1 MSSIFS
7 VNEITQAGLAL
18 VASATSS
25 NPIAYVKALSA
36 SQIPQTPQDLEVE
49 NYYNGIEGEIDA
61 SSATDNVARIVA
73 VYGNNITDTP
83 QLVKAIAIMGK
94 LANQSDSQAVI
105 FAYCYDADSQI
116 KFPALSA
123 PDQHTRF
130 AFNFAFD
137 QVEAVSVTEAGS
149 ASLADLERLVSCH
162 KAGNPNAGEDQTI
175 LGEKTFQNTMTTH
188 DILPED
194 HDPSSGGYIIGD
206 ADNMYDMCFV
216 NTGNFVN
223 VMAGRAIL
231 DGMTTTELLCGSGGA
246 EVRGGSLKVSEANG
260 QEGATFNYD
269 LYYDRVI
276 VDTGLRAP
284 VLESTTLTLRE
295 SNDPD
300 SITSSV
306 TYNAQDGFYFAD
318 NISTK
323 YSLLLYESNR
333 QQAGTIKY
341 DLNNGFEVNTS
352 IVPVDGTSVPQKN
365 ISLGDSLHIWLS
377 VDITN
382 AYVKSNL
389 WVGGRISA
397 DAFRPASF
405 TSSNS
410 ESASDIA
417 IAKLSNGIITV
428 NRLGV
433 QSSSYHVDNAELGK
447 LSVGLLPDPVPDRYE
462 GNLTKVPIGGFV
474 LGMPTLNWVTN
485 SGSGRTINPGG
496 SITVS
501 GATNNQWMAAEWTPS
516 TGYSGKALQT
526 QNNYSYLEPG
536 TYRSFSYIKTTGSET
551 QISCHMPILLQRIA

>member
-1 MSSIFS
+1 MSSIFQT
-7 VNEITQAGLAL
+7 NEITQAGLAL

-123 PDQHTRF
+123 PDQRTRF

-137 QVEAVSVTEAGS
+137 QVEAVSVTEAGR

-162 KAGNPNAGEDQTI
+162 KAGDPNAGVDQTV
-175 LGEKTFQNTMTTH
+175 LGEKTFQNTMITH
-188 DILPED
+188 DILPEE
-194 HDPSSGGYIIGD
+194 HDPCSGGYIIGE
-206 ADNMYDMCFV
+206 ADRMYDMCFV
-216 NTGNFVN
+216 NTGNFVYLMSNGAVFTN
-223 VMAGRAIL
+223 VS
-231 DGMTTTELLCGSGGA
+231 TTELLCGSGGA
-246 EVRGGSLKVSEANG
+246 EVRGGALKISESNG
-260 QEGATFNYD
+260 QEGANFTYNQTD
-269 LYYDRVI
+269 GNVVVDR
-276 VDTGLRAP
+276 GLRAGA
-284 VLESTTLTLRE
+284 LESTTLTLRE

-300 SITSSV
+300 SIKQYV
-306 TYNAQDGFYFAD
+306 RYNASDGFFFTD
-318 NISTK
+318 SISTK
-323 YSLLLYESNR
+323 DSLKLYESNR

-341 DLNNGFEVNTS
+341 DINGFEVDSN

-365 ISLGDSLHIWLS
+365 ISLGDSLHIWAS
-377 VDITN
+377 VDTTL
-382 AYVKSNL
+382 AYVKSNI

-397 DAFRPASF
+397 DVFRPASF

-410 ESASDIA
+410 EAANDIA

-428 NRLGV
+428 NRLGT
-433 QSSSYHVDNAELGK
+433 SSSIYHVDNAELGK
-447 LSVGLLPDPVPDRYE
+447 LSVGALPDPVTDVYM

-474 LGMPTLNWVTN
+474 LGMPTLSWVKN

-501 GATNNQWMAAEWTPS
+501 GATNNQWMAAEWSPT

-526 QNNYSYLEPG
+526 QDNYSYLEPG
-536 TYRSFSYIKTTGSET
+536 TYRSFSYIKTTGSESS
-551 QISCHMPILLQRIA
+551 ISCHMPILLQRIA

>member
-36 SQIPQTPQDLEVE
+36 SQIPQTPQDLEAE
-49 NYYNGIEGEIDA
+49 NYYNGIAGEIDA

-83 QLVKAIAIMGK
+83 QPVKAIAIMGK

-116 KFPALSA
+116 KFPALTA
-123 PDQHTRF
+123 PDQRTRF

-149 ASLADLERLVSCH
+149 ASLADLGRLVSCH

-175 LGEKTFQNTMTTH
+175 LGDKTWEDQQDFNEACRFHETISTH
-188 DILPED
+188 NIYPNGSNFDIGSAQEEY
-194 HDPSSGGYIIGD
+194 SNVFAAY
-206 ADNMYDMCFV
+206 
-216 NTGNFVN
+216 GNFSTQVQTQS
-223 VMAGRAIL
+223 VLATGPVRA
-231 DGMTTTELLCGSGGA
+231 E
-246 EVRGGSLKVSEANG
+246 
-260 QEGATFNYD
+260 
-269 LYYDRVI
+269 RVYA
-276 VDTGLRAP
+276 RSA
-284 VLESTTLTLRE
+284 LESTTLALRE

-300 SITSSV
+300 SIKSSV
-306 TYNAQDGFYFAD
+306 QYNARDGFYFAD

-323 YSLLLYESNR
+323 YSLMLYESNR

-352 IVPVDGTSVPQKN
+352 IVPVDGTGVSQKN

-377 VDITN
+377 VDTTL
-382 AYVKSNL
+382 AYVKSNI

-397 DAFRPASF
+397 DVSRPASF

-410 ESASDIA
+410 EAASNIA
-417 IAKLSNGIITV
+417 IAKLSSNGIITV
-428 NRLGV
+428 NRLGTL
-433 QSSSYHVDNAELGK
+433 SSSYHVDNAELGK
-447 LSVGLLPDPVPDRYE
+447 LSVGPLPDPVTDVYM

-474 LGMPTLNWVTN
+474 LGMPTLSWVKN
-485 SGSGRTINPGG
+485 GGSGRAVNPGG

-501 GATNNQWMAAEWTPS
+501 KEPNNQWMAAEWSPT
-516 TGYSGKALQT
+516 TGYSWGALQT
-526 QNNYSYLEPG
+526 PDNYSYLEPG

>member
-25 NPIAYVKALSA
+25 NPISYVKALSA
-36 SQIPQTPQDLEVE
+36 SQIPQDPELEE
-49 NYYNGIEGEIDA
+49 FYNGIAGEIDA
-61 SSATDNVARIVA
+61 SAATDNVARIVA
-73 VYGNNITDTP
+73 LYGNNTSDTP
-83 QLVKAIAIMGK
+83 QLVKAIAIKGK
-94 LANQSDSQAVI
+94 LANQTDSQAVI
-105 FAYCYDADSQI
+105 FAYCYDANSQI
-116 KFPALSA
+116 KFPASSA
-123 PDQHTRF
+123 PQQRTRF
-130 AFNFAFD
+130 AFDFVFD

-162 KAGNPNAGEDQTI
+162 KAGNPNTGENQTI
-175 LGEKTFQNTMTTH
+175 LGEKTFQDRIITR
-188 DILPED
+188 DILPEE
-194 HDPSSGGYIIGD
+194 HSPCYGGYIIGD

-246 EVRGGSLKVSEANG
+246 EVRGGAFKISEANG
-260 QEGATFNYD
+260 QEGATVNYD

-323 YSLLLYESNR
+323 YSLMLYESNR
-333 QQAGTIKY
+333 QEAGTIKY
-341 DLNNGFEVNTS
+341 ALNNGFEVDSN
-352 IVPVDGTSVPQKN
+352 ILPVDGTSVPQKN
-365 ISLGDSLHIWLS
+365 RSLGDSLHIWLS
-377 VDITN
+377 VDTTL

-410 ESASDIA
+410 EAASDIA

-428 NRLGV
+428 NRLGT
-433 QSSSYHVDNAELGK
+433 QSSIYHVDNAELGK
-447 LSVGLLPDPVPDRYE
+447 LSVGPLPDPVTDVYE
-462 GNLTKVPIGGFV
+462 GNLTKVPVGGFV
-474 LGMPTLNWVTN
+474 LGVPTLSWVKN

-536 TYRSFSYIKTTGSET
+536 TYRSFSYIKTTGSESS
-551 QISCHMPILLQRIA
+551 ISCHMPILLQRIA

>member
-73 VYGNNITDTP
+73 LYGNNITDTP

-94 LANQSDSQAVI
+94 LANQTDSQAVI
-105 FAYCYDADSQI
+105 FAYCYDEDSQI

-123 PDQHTRF
+123 PDQRTRF

-137 QVEAVSVTEAGS
+137 QVEAISVTEVGR

-162 KAGNPNAGEDQTI
+162 KAGNPNAGEDQTV

-206 ADNMYDMCFV
+206 ADKMYDMCFV

-246 EVRGGSLKVSEANG
+246 EVRGGSLKVSESNG
-260 QEGATFNYD
+260 QEGATFSYNLTD
-269 LYYDRVI
+269 SNVV
-276 VDTGLRAP
+276 VDTGLRASE
-284 VLESTTLTLRE
+284 LESTTLTLRE

-306 TYNAQDGFYFAD
+306 QYNARDGFYFTD
-318 NISTK
+318 SISTK
-323 YSLLLYESNR
+323 DSLKLYESNR
-333 QQAGTIKY
+333 QEAGTIKY
-341 DLNNGFEVNTS
+341 DLYGFEVDSN

-365 ISLGDSLHIWLS
+365 ISLGDSTHIWASIDTTL
-377 VDITN
+377 
-382 AYVKSNL
+382 AYVKSSI

-397 DAFRPASF
+397 NATRPASF

-410 ESASDIA
+410 EAANDIA

-428 NRLGV
+428 NRLGT
-433 QSSSYHVDNAELGK
+433 SSSIYHVDNAELGK
-447 LSVGLLPDPVPDRYE
+447 LSIGLLPDPDPDRYE
-462 GNLTKVPIGGFV
+462 GNLTKVPVGGLV
-474 LGMPTLNWVTN
+474 LAVPTLYWAKGSN
-485 SGSGRTINPGG
+485 GSGRSINPGA
-496 SITVS
+496 SITVN
-501 GATNNQWMAAEWTPS
+501 GDVNNQWLAAEWTPS
-516 TGYSGKALQT
+516 GYTGKALT
-526 QNNYSYLEPG
+526 NMNNYSYLEPG
-536 TYRSFSYIKTTGSET
+536 TYRTLSYIKTSGSE
-551 QISCHMPILLQRIA
+551 QSLGDHPILLQRIA

>member
-83 QLVKAIAIMGK
+83 QPVKAIAIMGK

-123 PDQHTRF
+123 PDQRTRF

-137 QVEAVSVTEAGS
+137 QVEAVSVTETGY

-194 HDPSSGGYIIGD
+194 HDPCSGGYIIGD
-206 ADNMYDMCFV
+206 ADKMYDMCFV

-246 EVRGGSLKVSEANG
+246 EVRGGALKISVSNG
-260 QEGATFNYD
+260 QEGANFTYNQTD
-269 LYYDRVI
+269 GNVV
-276 VDTGLRAP
+276 VDAGLRASA
-284 VLESTTLTLRE
+284 LESTTLTLRE

-300 SITSSV
+300 SIKSSV
-306 TYNAQDGFYFAD
+306 HYNARDGFYFTD
-318 NISTK
+318 SISTK
-323 YSLLLYESNR
+323 DSLKLYESNR
-333 QQAGTIKY
+333 QESGTIKY
-341 DLNNGFEVNTS
+341 DLYGFEVDSN
-352 IVPVDGTSVPQKN
+352 IVPVDSSSDPQKN
-365 ISLGDSLHIWLS
+365 ISLGDSMHIWLS
-377 VDITN
+377 VDTTL
-382 AYVKSNL
+382 AYVKSNI

-397 DAFRPASF
+397 NATRPASF

-410 ESASDIA
+410 EAANDIA

-428 NRLGV
+428 NRLGT
-433 QSSSYHVDNAELGK
+433 SSSFYHVDNAELGK
-447 LSVGLLPDPVPDRYE
+447 LSIGSIPAPVPDTYE
-462 GNLTKVPIGGFV
+462 GNLTKVPVGGLV
-474 LGMPTLNWVTN
+474 LAVPTLYWAKGD
-485 SGSGRTINPGG
+485 GSGRSINPGA
-496 SITVS
+496 SITVN
-501 GATNNQWMAAEWTPS
+501 GDVNNQWMAAEWSPT
-516 TGYSGKALQT
+516 TGYSGKALKT
-526 QNNYSYLEPG
+526 QDNYSYLEPG
-536 TYRSFSYIKTTGSET
+536 TYRSLSYIKTTGSET